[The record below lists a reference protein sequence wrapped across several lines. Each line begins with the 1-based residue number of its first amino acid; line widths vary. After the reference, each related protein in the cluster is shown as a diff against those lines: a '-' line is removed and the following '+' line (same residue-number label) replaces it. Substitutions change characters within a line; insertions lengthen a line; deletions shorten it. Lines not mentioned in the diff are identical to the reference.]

1 MLGILEWAVPCMLLC
16 SLFLQLFLLAVLFY
30 GLAMA
35 LGN

>member
-1 MLGILEWAVPCMLLC
+1 MGCSLCVLC
-16 SLFLQLFLLAVLFY
+16 SPFLQLFLLAVLFY